1 MEREYNDYLQL
12 TRKYLRNYS
21 IYTEAVENLTRRLRD
36 IEVELGTV
44 SITSPALDGGNG
56 GKGEL
61 TPVEREADRRIE
73 RRDQYDELFHERTKL
88 RRQIQKIKGALDVLP
103 EEEQDA
109 LRLFYFEN
117 KNHEVI
123 SRQLHWSIRTCQ
135 RRVNDAVR
143 KVARIIFGEEAM
155 QPVAF
160 VR

>member
-21 IYTEAVENLTRRLRD
+21 IYLEAVENLTRRLRD

-44 SITSPALDGGNG
+44 SISSPVFDEGG

-61 TPVEREADRRIE
+61 TSVERAADRRIE
-73 RRDQYDELFHERTKL
+73 RRDQYNELFEQRKRL
-88 RRQIQKIKGALDVLP
+88 RRQIQTTRNAIDALP
-103 EEEQDA
+103 KEEQEA
-109 LRLFYFEN
+109 LKLFFFEN
-117 KNHEVI
+117 KNHEAI
-123 SRQLHWSIRTCQ
+123 SRVLHWSLRTSQ

-143 KVARIIFGEEAM
+143 KVALMIFGEEAT
-155 QPVAF
+155 QAVAF